1 MEKEERR
8 KIETFHRK
16 PKRNLKPK
24 IGKVLFGVSLLEQT
38 PRLTTHKHVIAMN
51 PQWHHVLRRPNLQDL
66 RRLKFTKQLVQA
78 KTTTE

>member
-51 PQWHHVLRRPNLQDL
+51 PQWPAQA
-66 RRLKFTKQLVQA
+66 QLAGPAQVKVY
-78 KTTTE
+78 KTACSGKNYN